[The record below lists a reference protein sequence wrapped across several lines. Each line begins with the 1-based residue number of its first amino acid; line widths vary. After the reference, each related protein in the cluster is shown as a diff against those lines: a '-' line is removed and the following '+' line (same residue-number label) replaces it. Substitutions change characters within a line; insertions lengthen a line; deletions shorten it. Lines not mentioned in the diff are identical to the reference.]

1 MSSLNTFGAILSY
14 AASMEA
20 QLQAYYQGIGKAELA
35 KAADK
40 RRKKLERVRRE
51 NVVEITLEPIEGL
64 DAAKYSLDLA
74 DVSDDGQSTAEET
87 AAQFYRD
94 VAPKINVRA
103 AQRALER
110 CGKEHVGF
118 SRGHIRCDCRGDPPG
133 RPRTRGRHEND

>member
-1 MSSLNTFGAILSY
+1 MGIESSVSSLNTFGAILSF
-14 AASMEA
+14 AAEMEA
-20 QLQAYYQGIGKAELA
+20 QLQAYYALIGDAERA

-40 RRKKLERVRRE
+40 RRLKLERVRRE

-64 DAAKYSLDLA
+64 DVADYALDLA
-74 DVSDDGQSTAEET
+74 DVSTEGQASVENV

-110 CGKEHVGF
+110 CGKEHAAKV
-118 SRGHIRCDCRGDPPG
+118 
-133 RPRTRGRHEND
+133 T

>member
-1 MSSLNTFGAILSY
+1 MASLNTFGAILSHAVELESQLSAWY
-14 AASMEA
+14 TRLGEA
-20 QLQAYYQGIGKAELA
+20 DKA

-64 DAAKYSLDLA
+64 SADDYALDLSGDTDAAQA
-74 DVSDDGQSTAEET
+74 T
-87 AAQFYRD
+87 AAQIAAAFYAD

-110 CGKEHVGF
+110 CGREHMKQLM
-118 SRGHIRCDCRGDPPG
+118 
-133 RPRTRGRHEND
+133 

>member
-1 MSSLNTFGAILSY
+1 MASLNTFGAILSHAVALESQLSAWY
-14 AASMEA
+14 TRLGEA
-20 QLQAYYQGIGKAELA
+20 DKA

-64 DAAKYSLDLA
+64 SADDYALDLSGDSDAAQA
-74 DVSDDGQSTAEET
+74 T
-87 AAQFYRD
+87 AAQIAAAFYAD

-110 CGKEHVGF
+110 CGKEHVKQL
-118 SRGHIRCDCRGDPPG
+118 I
-133 RPRTRGRHEND
+133 